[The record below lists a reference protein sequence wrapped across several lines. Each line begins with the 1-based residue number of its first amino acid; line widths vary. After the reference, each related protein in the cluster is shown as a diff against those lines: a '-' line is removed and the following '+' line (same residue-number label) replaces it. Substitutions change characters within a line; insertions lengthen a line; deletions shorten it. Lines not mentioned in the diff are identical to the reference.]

1 MRELTRFI
9 LAEVPTPVP
18 ASWELGNWV
27 LLHRCDHQA
36 PTPGVR
42 EYSQKRETDVTL
54 VAFPVCGYYKARVA
68 STALQ
73 AYNTLEV
80 GETSGKM

>member
-1 MRELTRFI
+1 M
-9 LAEVPTPVP
+9 
-18 ASWELGNWV
+18 
-27 LLHRCDHQA
+27 
-36 PTPGVR
+36 R

-73 AYNTLEV
+73 AQNTVGV
-80 GETSGKM
+80 GETSGQLPGEGPGVGMGPRVSLRR